1 MQTADDKAPTNLSEP
16 ETPKDPPK
24 PGSTKADVHQ
34 APGDLN
40 AVWSAGTDG
49 AGTEETRV

>member
-1 MQTADDKAPTNLSEP
+1 VPTADDKATTNLSEP
-16 ETPKDPPK
+16 ETPKDPK
-24 PGSTKADVHQ
+24 TPGSTKADVHQ

-40 AVWSAGTDG
+40 AVWTAGTDG